1 LVSFLGM
8 MFLWGLPL
16 ASVPVV
22 IHLLNR
28 RRRNVVQWGA
38 MRFLIE
44 AASRRRRMWRWD
56 DWLLMLLRTAA
67 VLALVLALARPLLRS
82 SWFGFAGERD
92 VVLVLDTSLSTSQ
105 VAAGSARGDGSL
117 FDALLRASD
126 RIIDDLDDADTV
138 RVLLASTA
146 PEWLTPEPV
155 AVNAEGKI
163 KLKSQLHEVK
173 PTLAGLDMLRCVQEA
188 LEAKPAN
195 ESAARVVTVLTDGQA
210 YGWRVGAGQAWGRLK
225 QKLRTLPTPAV
236 LNVVQVGS
244 ETGPAANLSVE
255 SLATS
260 RSVVSPG
267 EPAAVRATV
276 KNSGHAATEAAHVS
290 WFQGDEPLGV
300 TSLAALEPGERATV
314 SIAHAFGA
322 PGVHEMTCRV
332 ERPDSLEMDNLGHV
346 VVEVVETVSI
356 LVIDGAPSADPVDTK
371 TGYLLASLGRARP
384 DLPLDWQSVFAP
396 TVVDVADVPS
406 QRLRDYRCVVAVNI
420 SRVPG
425 YVTHALADFV
435 RRGGGLWL
443 ALDDMTDRAFFNETF
458 FAAGKGL
465 SPLPIGQAI
474 GDAEDREQ
482 FERVRP
488 PSPDHAA
495 TRLLADTQRLDLD
508 RGRIY
513 RRYPFDT
520 SKGGREVSVLLE
532 TDPGSPLAVENL
544 YGRGRVIVQAV
555 PLGVDWSNLPL
566 CQAFVVMVHEWLW
579 YLTEPSMTRWNL
591 DAGEV
596 LIASFARDRFE
607 PAAEIATPGGTTIE
621 VTPGVQDDRLV
632 YRFGQTL
639 APGRYALIVK
649 DRQAGPQVFPF
660 HVRRD
665 TRESD
670 LTPLSKEDTQAL
682 TVAAGLRFVSDPL
695 ADTRASE
702 RVPRVKPIWAWL
714 LMALVVLMLI
724 ELVFA
729 GLLTRRRWGRTP
741 ALAMEPNLNISPQ
754 RHQDTKKNG

>member
-1 LVSFLGM
+1 LVRFLGM

-92 VVLVLDTSLSTSQ
+92 VVLVVDTSLSMSQ
-105 VAAGSARGDGSL
+105 TAADSARGDGSV
-117 FDALLRASD
+117 FDELLRASD
-126 RIIDDLDDADTV
+126 RIIDDLDDGDVV
-138 RVLLASTA
+138 RVLLGSTA
-146 PEWLTPEPV
+146 PKWLTPEPV
-155 AVNAEGKI
+155 AVNAEGRAQ
-163 KLKSQLHEVK
+163 LKAQLHEVE

-188 LEAKPAN
+188 VEAKPAD
-195 ESAARVVTVLTDGQA
+195 ESVARVITVLTDGQA
-210 YGWRVGAGQAWGRLK
+210 YGWRVGAGQAWRRLK
-225 QKLRTLPTPAV
+225 QKLQSLPTPAV
-236 LNVVQVGS
+236 INVVKVGPQADP
-244 ETGPAANLSVE
+244 GANLSVE
-255 SLATS
+255 SLATP

-267 EPAAVRATV
+267 EPVTVRAVV
-276 KNSGHAATEAAHVS
+276 KNSGQVATEAAHVS
-290 WFQGDEPLGV
+290 WSQRDEPIGA
-300 TSLAALEPGERATV
+300 TTLAALEPGETAAVT
-314 SIAHAFGA
+314 IAHVFAA
-322 PGVHEMTCRV
+322 PGVHELTCRI
-332 ERPDSLEMDNLGHV
+332 ERPDSLAMDNLGHV
-346 VVEVVETVSI
+346 VVEVVETVPV
-356 LVIDGAPSADPVDTK
+356 LAIDGAPSADPVDTK
-371 TGYLLASLGRARP
+371 TGYLLASLGQADPGTPR
-384 DLPLDWQSVFAP
+384 DWRSVFAP
-396 TVVDVADVPS
+396 TVVDVADVTS
-406 QRLRDYRCVVAVNI
+406 QRLSDYRCVVVTNI
-420 SRVPG
+420 SRVPDE
-425 YVTHALADFV
+425 VTQALADFV

-443 ALDDMTDRAFFNETF
+443 ALDDRTEPAFFNEAF

-482 FERVRP
+482 FEMVRP

-520 SKGGREVSVLLE
+520 SKGGGEVSVLLK
-532 TDPGSPLAVENL
+532 TDQGAPLAVEKL
-544 YGRGRVIVQAV
+544 YGRGRVIVQAI

-596 LIASFARDRFE
+596 LTASFARDRFE
-607 PAAEIATPGGTTIE
+607 PAAEIATPGGMTIE

-639 APGRYALIVK
+639 APGRYELIVK
-649 DRQAGPQVFPF
+649 DLQAGPRAFPF

-665 TRESD
+665 ARESD
-670 LTPLSKEDTQAL
+670 LTPLKKEDTRAL
-682 TVAAGLRFVSDPL
+682 AVSAGLQFVSDPL
-695 ADTRASE
+695 AHMRASE
-702 RVPRVKPIWAWL
+702 HVPRVKPIWAWL
-714 LMALVVLMLI
+714 LVALVVLMLI

-729 GLLTRRRWGRTP
+729 GLLTRRRWVRTP
-741 ALAMEPNLNISPQ
+741 ALAMEHNGAGPQ
-754 RHQDTKKNG
+754 A